1 MTTPVP
7 PDEPPPVLIR
17 RRTIDVAVL
26 GAAVAVCL
34 LTAVLAHGG
43 VTPFDRAGFEL
54 VNGLPDAIARPAQW
68 VMFLGT
74 LLAVPILSAIAL
86 AFRRVRIAAVMLASG
101 SLAYALARL
110 VKLLVDRGRPLEVL
124 PHVEVIVRGPIQQG
138 LGFPSGHAAVAG
150 ALAGAAIP
158 YLAWRWRLWLLAL
171 PVLVALA
178 RIYVG
183 AHLPLDVIG
192 GLTVG
197 AAVASAIHLALG
209 RPAYGVIRLRGVPAR
224 PVTVAPSAGESESVR
239 AAS

>member
-1 MTTPVP
+1 MAEPDPGKEALMTTPVP

-54 VNGLPDAIARPAQW
+54 VNGLPDA
-68 VMFLGT
+68 
-74 LLAVPILSAIAL
+74 
-86 AFRRVRIAAVMLASG
+86 
-101 SLAYALARL
+101 LARL

-138 LGFPSGHAAVAG
+138 LGFPSGHAAVAA
-150 ALAGAAIP
+150 ALAGVALP

-192 GLTVG
+192 GLTLG

-209 RPAYGVIRLRGVPAR
+209 RPAHGVIRLRGVPAR